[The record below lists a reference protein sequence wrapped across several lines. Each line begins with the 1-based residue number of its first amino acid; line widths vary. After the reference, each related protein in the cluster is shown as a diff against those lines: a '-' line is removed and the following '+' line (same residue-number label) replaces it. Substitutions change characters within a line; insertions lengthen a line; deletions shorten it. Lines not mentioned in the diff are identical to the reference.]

1 MAAASVI
8 KNRAEHFQEI
18 PDRLIFQQ
26 TETTTTRK
34 MTTSRTRITIMRMKM
49 KRKFTITAMEDVRKS
64 FKITL
69 FTMFR
74 KISRKRGR

>member
-34 MTTSRTRITIMRMKM
+34 MTTSRKGITTTRIKM
-49 KRKFTITAMEDVRKS
+49 KKEIRFTITAIEDVRNISKTD
-64 FKITL
+64 FL
-69 FTMFR
+69 FSELKTD
-74 KISRKRGR
+74 I

>member
-34 MTTSRTRITIMRMKM
+34 MTTLRKGITTTRIKMKM
-49 KRKFTITAMEDVRKS
+49 EILRFTITAIEDVRNILK
-64 FKITL
+64 TD
-69 FTMFR
+69 
-74 KISRKRGR
+74 